1 MSPDTASPLIL
12 AIDQGTTSSRA
23 VLFDQQLHAISQ
35 AQEAFDQAYPNPGW
49 VEQDAL
55 DIWHTVLNCCRQLLT
70 ADTLRRVKAIGIT
83 NQRETT
89 IVWDRHTGEP
99 IAPAIVWQDRRT
111 HAFCAAL
118 RAQKRDA
125 LIREKTGLPVDPY
138 FSGSKIRWLLDTVPD
153 ARARAERGELAFGT
167 VDCWLLWQLTG
178 GQRHATDATNAS
190 RTQLFNIHTQT
201 WDKELLALFDI
212 PAAMLPEVLD
222 CAADFG
228 HTDPALFGESLP
240 ILGMAGDQQAATIG
254 QQCLAA
260 GQAKCTFGTGAFLM
274 LNTGAK
280 AVASDNRLLT
290 TLAYRLDNKVHYAL
304 EGSVFIAGSAVQWLR
319 DGLKI
324 INRSADTEA
333 LVQSIKADH
342 GVMMV
347 PAFTGLGAPHWR
359 ADARAALFGM
369 ELSTGP
375 AQLAYACLQSIALQV
390 LDLLQAIK
398 ADGQRIEVLKVDGGM
413 TANNWFVEQ
422 LAWITQTP
430 LFRPDWQESTVLG
443 AARLAAH
450 RLGALDLN
458 DARQPDHAGA
468 HFPAAAPDAAR
479 DRLIA
484 RWHSAINATLV
495 FADGGSLSS
504 SG

>member
-1 MSPDTASPLIL
+1 MSPETTAPLIL

-23 VLFDQQLHAISQ
+23 VLFDQQLHAVNQ
-35 AQEAFDQAYPNPGW
+35 AQEAFAQSYPNPGW
-49 VEQDAL
+49 VEQNAM

-70 ADTLRRVKAIGIT
+70 PDTLPRVQAIGIT

-89 IVWDRHTGEP
+89 IVWDRQTGEP

-111 HAFCAAL
+111 HVFCAEL
-118 RAQKRDA
+118 MAQHQGQR
-125 LIREKTGLPVDPY
+125 IRENTGLPIDPY
-138 FSGSKIRWLLDTVPD
+138 FSGTKIRWLLDNIPG
-153 ARARAERGELAFGT
+153 ARARAENGELAFGT

-178 GQRHATDATNAS
+178 GQRHATDATNAC
-190 RTQLFNIHTQT
+190 RTQLFNIHTQQ
-201 WDKELLALFDI
+201 WDAELLKLMNI
-212 PAAMLPEVLD
+212 PASMLPEVLD

-228 HTDPALFGESLP
+228 HTDPALFGKAVP
-240 ILGMAGDQQAATIG
+240 ILGIAGDQQAATIG
-254 QQCLAA
+254 QQCVAA

-274 LNTGAK
+274 LNTGET
-280 AVASDNRLLT
+280 AVASRNRLLT

-319 DGLKI
+319 DGLSV
-324 INRSADTEA
+324 INASGDTERLA
-333 LVQSIKADH
+333 QSLKSDQ

-359 ADARAALFGM
+359 ADARAAIFGM

-390 LDLLQAIK
+390 NDLLQAIR
-398 ADGQRIEVLKVDGGM
+398 ADGQTIDTLRIDGGM
-413 TANNWFVEQ
+413 TANEWFVEQ

-450 RLGALDLN
+450 QLGWTKLTD
-458 DARQPDHAGA
+458 DHQANTRGR
-468 HFPAAAPDAAR
+468 HFPVPEAGTQR
-479 DRLIA
+479 NLLIT
-484 RWHSAINATLV
+484 RWQNAIKATLV
-495 FADGGSLSS
+495 FAGD
-504 SG
+504 